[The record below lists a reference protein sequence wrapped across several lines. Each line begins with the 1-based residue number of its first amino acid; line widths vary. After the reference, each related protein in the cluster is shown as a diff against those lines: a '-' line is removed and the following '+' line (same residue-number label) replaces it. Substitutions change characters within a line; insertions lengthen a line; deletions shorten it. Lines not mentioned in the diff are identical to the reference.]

1 MRTIKQLIGART
13 TTNASHAENVRALT
27 HTSRHS
33 KRILAISVTSV
44 LCLVL
49 ASIVG
54 ESAIASAAQPTVQLG
69 TAASFAVLAGSTV
82 TNTGPSS
89 IEGSLG
95 LSPGTA
101 VTGFP
106 PGHVTNGSTYKAN
119 AVARQA
125 KSDLTTGY
133 LDAAGRTPFIVTG
146 SDLGGRTLD
155 PGVYRGT
162 SSLGL
167 TGTVTLNGHGD
178 AGAIFIFQAGSTLI
192 TASSST
198 VQLEN
203 GAQACNVFWQVGSS
217 ATIGSYS
224 NFSGTIM
231 ALTSATLNTGAT
243 VDGRVLARNG
253 AVTLQSDTIAVPTC
267 AAAPVTTTTQPPAK
281 KPPTKKPPTKKP
293 TPTPTTKKPVGT
305 VTPKPGTPGTGST
318 TTSGKIPLGAPHT
331 GSGGATRDMSAD
343 QLGAGI
349 AMLLGALVLSG
360 IASRR
365 RRTRLRTSS
374 PVGEPDGAG

>member
-1 MRTIKQLIGART
+1 MRTIKQLAGART
-13 TTNASHAENVRALT
+13 TTDTSHTEYIRAWT
-27 HTSRHS
+27 RTSRHS
-33 KRILAISVTSV
+33 KRTLAISVISA

-49 ASIVG
+49 ASVVG

-119 AVARQA
+119 AAARQA
-125 KSDLTTGY
+125 KADLTTGY
-133 LDAAGRTPFIVTG
+133 LDAAGRTPFVVTG

-267 AAAPVTTTTQPPAK
+267 AAAPVTTTTPPPK
-281 KPPTKKPPTKKP
+281 KPPIKNP
-293 TPTPTTKKPVGT
+293 TPTPPAKQPVGT
-305 VTPKPGTPGTGST
+305 VTPPGTTKTPGTPGAGST
-318 TTSGKIPLGAPHT
+318 TTSGKIPRGAPHT
-331 GSGGATRDMSAD
+331 GGGGAMHGVSTD

-349 AMLLGALVLSG
+349 ATLLGALILG
-360 IASRR
+360 GLASRR
-365 RRTRLRTSS
+365 RRSHPWHSS
-374 PVGEPDGAG
+374 PVGGPDGAE